1 MLGQILSALLVCLL
15 FNFAGSTSE
24 SRWRDWEQSLVNWAK
39 ALMTSQPTTGGE
51 PEPQTANVIHA
62 VKCGRIWDLGVCFYP
77 FWKQNTTVTLP
88 RKGRSAPL
96 SCQLAVARTDHLHA
110 LEVFQFWAW
119 PRNAPQ
125 LPAPPQHWHL
135 CKGSWK
141 APGPVQHTCRHPA
154 SMANVLLYIPQR
166 AHGPRR

>member
-62 VKCGRIWDLGVCFYP
+62 VKRGRIQDLGVCFYP

-88 RKGRSAPL
+88 REGRSTPL
-96 SCQLAVARTDHLHA
+96 SFQLAVARTDHLHA
-110 LEVFQFWAW
+110 LEVFQF
-119 PRNAPQ
+119 
-125 LPAPPQHWHL
+125 
-135 CKGSWK
+135 
-141 APGPVQHTCRHPA
+141 
-154 SMANVLLYIPQR
+154 
-166 AHGPRR
+166 